1 MRKRRGVIVAAVLL
15 VLGLG
20 WALWPEERPPASA
33 PGVVAPLADPEVPQ
47 GAAMRSAR
55 GDPFPS
61 GAITPKPTPESL
73 PCVRG
78 RVVDA
83 ITNVGVPGALVVL
96 ATSRGAQQMQA
107 GWGGNFGFTVEE
119 GGQVTVAEVSAQGY
133 FSFLPRWGHS
143 PIELTLTSGTC
154 VTDLVLTLTPIVE
167 YRGVVL
173 GPDGEPVGG
182 ASVTLSTDEEPPG
195 APMTSAADGTFSFSA
210 QDGAVLVARHPRF
223 SPGAAT
229 VDFRAGV
236 TRELVIKLG
245 APGPDA
251 GVLRAT
257 LKGVVVDA
265 RDAGMPGAQ
274 VRALQRVTEEAD
286 ARLEGETETDGQGA
300 FSFDVDGPGP
310 WTVFA
315 VVPGVL
321 STPVT
326 TAGEPV
332 VLRVLAGT
340 ELRGRVSDSG
350 GRAVQSFSVMIGHR
364 DGPLRLEREDVRHV
378 VDPEGKFSIKGL
390 APGTAE
396 VVVAALGFAPSDP
409 LEVELSL
416 TAPATVD
423 VKLRGGAKVAG
434 QVIDRTTR
442 APIAGARVSLE
453 SQAESTLNA
462 MPSARTDAD
471 GGFVLGSVRPGRRS
485 IFFTAEQ
492 HHARLV
498 SVETREGETA
508 GPLLI
513 DLGAIEK
520 GEDPR
525 LELVGI
531 GAVLEAKGDA
541 LVIKQALP
549 GGGAAEAGLGA
560 GDGIV
565 FIEGQPVVKL
575 GFAGGVEA
583 IRGPEGTY
591 VKLEV
596 RRADGSV
603 TSMVVPRRRLE
614 R

>member
-1 MRKRRGVIVAAVLL
+1 MMKRQHGVIAVAVLL

-20 WALWPEERPPASA
+20 WALWPVETPP
-33 PGVVAPLADPEVPQ
+33 PHQPVVATTAASPEVPK
-47 GAAMRSAR
+47 GTAMRSAR
-55 GDPFPS
+55 GDSFPS
-61 GAITPKPTPESL
+61 AVVTPRKEL
-73 PCVRG
+73 PCVQG

-83 ITNVGVPGALVVL
+83 VTSAGVPGALVVL
-96 ATSRGAQQMQA
+96 ATSHGALQTQSGSDGTFSFSLA
-107 GWGGNFGFTVEE
+107 EE
-119 GGQVTVAEVSAQGY
+119 GNVAVAEVSAQGY
-133 FSFLPRWGHS
+133 FPFLPRWGHS
-143 PIELTLTSGTC
+143 AIELTLRGGTC
-154 VTDLVLTLTPIVE
+154 VTELVLTLTPHVQC
-167 YRGVVL
+167 RGVVL

-182 ASVTLSTDEEPPG
+182 ASVTLSTEDEPPG
-195 APMTSAADGTFSFSA
+195 APMITAADGTFSFTA
-210 QDGAVLVARHPRF
+210 QDGAVLVARHPKF
-223 SPGAAT
+223 APGAAT
-229 VDFRAGV
+229 VDFRVGV
-236 TRELVIKLG
+236 THELVIKLG
-245 APGPDA
+245 ALGADA

-257 LKGVVVDA
+257 LKGVVIDA

-274 VRALQRVTEEAD
+274 VRAFQRVSEEAD
-286 ARLEGETETDGQGA
+286 GRLEAEAETDSLGE

-310 WTVFA
+310 WMVFA

-326 TAGEPV
+326 TSGEPV
-332 VLRVLAGT
+332 VLRVLSGT
-340 ELRGRVSDSG
+340 ELRGRVSDSN
-350 GRAVQSFSVMIGHR
+350 GRPVQSFSVMIGHR
-364 DGPLRLEREDVRHV
+364 DGPLRLESEDVRHV

-409 LEVELSL
+409 VEVELTL
-416 TAPATVD
+416 TAPASVD
-423 VKLRGGAKVAG
+423 VKLRGGAKVVG
-434 QVIDRTTR
+434 QVIDRTTK

-453 SQAESTLNA
+453 SQSESTLNA
-462 MPSARTDAD
+462 TPSARSDAD

-498 SVETREGETA
+498 SVETREGDTT
-508 GPLLI
+508 GPLII
-513 DLGAIEK
+513 DLGALEK

-541 LVIKQALP
+541 LMIKQALA
-549 GGGAAEAGLGA
+549 GGGAAEAGLVA
-560 GDGIV
+560 GDGIL
-565 FIEGQPVVKL
+565 FIEGESVVKL
-575 GFAGGVEA
+575 GFSGGIEL

-596 RRADGSV
+596 RRADGAVISV
-603 TSMVVPRRRLE
+603 VVPRRRLE

>member
-1 MRKRRGVIVAAVLL
+1 MKRHHGVIAAVVVLL
-15 VLGLG
+15 LLG
-20 WALWPEERPPASA
+20 WALWPVEKAPVSA
-33 PGVVAPLADPEVPQ
+33 PAEPPKVAVAEVPK

-55 GDPFPS
+55 GDAFPS
-61 GAITPKPTPESL
+61 AVITPKKEL
-73 PCVRG
+73 PCVQG

-83 ITNVGVPGALVVL
+83 VTGAGVPGALVVL
-96 ATSRGAQQMQA
+96 ATFRGALQTQSGSDGA
-107 GWGGNFGFTVEE
+107 FNFTVAEE
-119 GGQVTVAEVSAQGY
+119 GNVAIAEVSAQGY
-133 FSFLPRWGHS
+133 FPFLPRWGHS
-143 PIELTLTSGTC
+143 AIELTLRGGMC
-154 VTDLVLTLTPIVE
+154 VTELVLTLTPHVQ

-182 ASVTLSTDEEPPG
+182 ASVTLATEDEPPG
-195 APMTSAADGTFSFSA
+195 APMISAADGTFSFTA
-210 QDGAVLVARHPRF
+210 QDGAVLVARHPKF
-223 SPGAAT
+223 APGAAT
-229 VDFRAGV
+229 VDYRVGV

-245 APGPDA
+245 APSADA

-257 LKGVVVDA
+257 LKGVVIDA

-274 VRALQRVTEEAD
+274 VRALGRASEEAD
-286 ARLEGETETDGQGA
+286 GRLEAEAETDAQGE
-300 FSFDVDGPGP
+300 FTFDVDGPGP
-310 WTVFA
+310 WIVFA

-321 STPVT
+321 SPSVT

-332 VLRVLAGT
+332 VLRVLTGT
-340 ELRGRVSDSG
+340 ELRGRVSDSA

-364 DGPLRLEREDVRHV
+364 DGPLRLESEDVRHI

-409 LEVELSL
+409 VEVELQL
-416 TAPATVD
+416 TVPASVD
-423 VKLRGGAKVAG
+423 VKLRGGAKVVG
-434 QVIDRTTR
+434 QVIDRTTK
-442 APIAGARVSLE
+442 APIVGARVSLE
-453 SQAESTLNA
+453 SQSDSTLNA
-462 MPSARTDAD
+462 MPSARSDAD

-508 GPLLI
+508 GPLII
-513 DLGAIEK
+513 DLGAIAK

-525 LELVGI
+525 VELVGI

-541 LVIKQALP
+541 LMIKQALP
-549 GGGAAEAGLGA
+549 GGGAAEAGLVA
-560 GDGIV
+560 GDGIL
-565 FIEGQPVVKL
+565 FIEGESVVKL
-575 GFAGGVEA
+575 GFSGGIES

-596 RRADGSV
+596 RRADGTV
-603 TSMVVPRRRLE
+603 TTVVAPRRRLE

>member
-1 MRKRRGVIVAAVLL
+1 MKRHHGVSAAVVVLL
-15 VLGLG
+15 ALG
-20 WALWPEERPPASA
+20 WALWPVEKAPVSASPEPPK
-33 PGVVAPLADPEVPQ
+33 VAVAEVPK

-55 GDPFPS
+55 GDSFPS
-61 GAITPKPTPESL
+61 AVITPKKEV
-73 PCVRG
+73 PCVQG

-83 ITNVGVPGALVVL
+83 VTGAGVPGALVVL
-96 ATSRGAQQMQA
+96 ATSRGALQTQSGSDGA
-107 GWGGNFGFTVEE
+107 FNFTVAEE
-119 GGQVTVAEVSAQGY
+119 GNVAIAEVSAPDY
-133 FSFLPRWGHS
+133 FPFLPRWGHS
-143 PIELTLTSGTC
+143 AIELTLRAGMC
-154 VTDLVLTLTPIVE
+154 VTELVLTLTPHAQ

-182 ASVTLSTDEEPPG
+182 ASVTLATEDEPPG
-195 APMTSAADGTFSFSA
+195 APMISAADGTFSFAA
-210 QDGAVLVARHPRF
+210 QEGAVLVARHPKF

-229 VDFRAGV
+229 VDYRVGV

-245 APGPDA
+245 ALGADA

-257 LKGVVVDA
+257 LKGVVIDA

-274 VRALQRVTEEAD
+274 VRAFQRVSEEAD
-286 ARLEGETETDGQGA
+286 GRLEAEAETDGQGE
-300 FSFDVDGPGP
+300 FTFDVDGPGP
-310 WTVFA
+310 WSVFA

-321 STPVT
+321 SPSVT

-340 ELRGRVSDSG
+340 ELRGRVSDSS

-364 DGPLRLEREDVRHV
+364 DGPLRLESEDVRHV

-409 LEVELSL
+409 VEVELQL
-416 TAPATVD
+416 TVPASVD
-423 VKLRGGAKVAG
+423 VKLRGGAKVVG
-434 QVIDRTTR
+434 QVIDRTTK
-442 APIAGARVSLE
+442 APIVGARVSLE
-453 SQAESTLNA
+453 SQSDSTLNA
-462 MPSARTDAD
+462 MPSARSDAD

-508 GPLLI
+508 GPLII
-513 DLGAIEK
+513 DLGAIAK

-541 LVIKQALP
+541 LMIKQALP
-549 GGGAAEAGLGA
+549 GGGAAEAGLIA
-560 GDGIV
+560 GDGIL
-565 FIEGQPVVKL
+565 FIEGESVLKL
-575 GFAGGVEA
+575 GFSGGIES
-583 IRGPEGTY
+583 IRGPEGTD
-591 VKLEV
+591 VKLEI
-596 RRADGSV
+596 RRADGTVSSV
-603 TSMVVPRRRLE
+603 VVPRRRLE